1 MGQGQLILK
10 QFTKI
15 KSKALT
21 LTTQA
26 IIIIWEEGPTLLY
39 GLNILIIILML
50 TKIIQLRNRTVI

>member
-1 MGQGQLILK
+1 MGQGQLTLK

-21 LTTQA
+21 LIIQV
-26 IIIIWEEGPTLLY
+26 IIIFWEEGHILLN

-50 TKIIQLRNRTVI
+50 IKVIQSRNQAI